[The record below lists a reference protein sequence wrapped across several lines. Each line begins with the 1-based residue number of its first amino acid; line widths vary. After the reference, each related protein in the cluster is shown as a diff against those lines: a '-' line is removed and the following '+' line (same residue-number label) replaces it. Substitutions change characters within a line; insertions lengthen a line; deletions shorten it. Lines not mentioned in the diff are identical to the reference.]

1 MPLAFNG
8 TRATTGGDMACC
20 DCSLSVLDMPDVKP
34 CFDYLSSD
42 EKFREASREDQLLSV
57 MLLFVNGYK
66 LPETNE

>member
-1 MPLAFNG
+1 
-8 TRATTGGDMACC
+8 MACC

-57 MLLFVNGYK
+57 MLLFVNGYN
-66 LPETNE
+66 LPETSE